1 MTSIIKGYHG
11 TNINYVN
18 SILSEGFKSNVREDH
33 WLGQGIY
40 FYADFELAKWWA
52 EKKFNRFRKTAAII
66 YVEIKAESKDI
77 LDLDTLSGYN
87 FFLTEIKQILSILKI
102 RIKFSLD
109 KRIENLCFALDL
121 LKNELGINV
130 IIRTFPK
137 KNPSYGG
144 HNISDFEKNYFN
156 LPYDFVYLEKQICV
170 TNNTVFSLKECIYP
184 KGTKLKWS

>member
-1 MTSIIKGYHG
+1 MTSIITGYHG
-11 TNINYVN
+11 THIKYVN
-18 SILSEGFKSNVREDH
+18 SILSEGFKSNEREDH

-87 FFLTEIKQILSILKI
+87 FFLTEIKQILSKLKI
-102 RIKFSLD
+102 SFKFPVD

-130 IIRTFPK
+130 IIRTFSK

-144 HNISDFEKNYFN
+144 HKISDFEKNYFN

-170 TNNTVFSLKECIYP
+170 TNNTVVSLKECCYP